1 MSANIA
7 HLPRSKPACPRNHP
21 TRAVASRGLAFHY
34 ACCLTPSPQLL
45 YRPFLDPLK
54 THMIRHY
61 SDQKPGARGRGR
73 PRKIPKID
81 DGSSIAT
88 PSMRW
93 HEMMP
98 SPQQQQQQQLAIQ
111 QHLQQMPSPSQQM
124 PSPSQQ
130 MPSPSQQP
138 PNLQRQQ
145 QQQQH
150 SPQQWP
156 PAPPRQQ
163 TIPPGFGS
171 PTQLQQPPRQQAM
184 PAGFDSSTLLQHHS
198 PRQGG
203 LHAAGVGPAVNA
215 SSSGCFAPDS
225 LASLAA
231 RRSSAVGANLG
242 QAFGAASD
250 GMPAVSQTSV
260 PVGASPSGAT
270 FGWGAP
276 PATALAPA
284 PPCLASVPTSA
295 SMPPSQTPLPT
306 LPPQGMLSA
315 SAAAN
320 AADVLF
326 SHIAPK

>member
-1 MSANIA
+1 MRTSPISHDRSPRA
-7 HLPRSKPACPRNHP
+7 HATIQRVRSRRVGWHFI
-21 TRAVASRGLAFHY
+21 TRVASY
-34 ACCLTPSPQLL
+34 PPQLL

-111 QHLQQMPSPSQQM
+111 QHLQQMPSASQQ
-124 PSPSQQ
+124 S
-130 MPSPSQQP
+130 
-138 PNLQRQQ
+138 PNLQRQQQ

-156 PAPPRQQ
+156 HAPPRQQ

-171 PTQLQQPPRQQAM
+171 PTQPQQPPRQQVM

-295 SMPPSQTPLPT
+295 SVPPSQTPLPT
-306 LPPQGMLSA
+306 LPPQGMLGA

-320 AADVLF
+320 AADILF